1 MAIKSGATAN
11 QLFCDAVGAEETGE
25 IARAAQIYQELIEAH
40 PGFAPA
46 YVNMGTICF
55 QQKDY
60 AAAADYYRK
69 ATEVQPGYCLAYY
82 NYANAL
88 EELERYDEAISAY
101 LHSIDVNPRHRDSHY
116 NLALAFER
124 KGNHRKSLHHWRAYV
139 SLDSSTSKWTKAARD
154 EIRKLLGLAPLKVM
168 FTNPKP
174 TRTFK
179 PRGTLTMIK

>member
-1 MAIKSGATAN
+1 MAIKSSATAN
-11 QLFCDAVGAEETGE
+11 QLFYDAVGAEETGE
-25 IARAAQIYQELIEAH
+25 RATAAQIYQELIETH

-55 QQKDY
+55 QQNDY
-60 AAAADYYRK
+60 VAAADYYLR
-69 ATEVQPGYCLAYY
+69 ATEVQPNYCLAHY

-88 EELERYDEAISAY
+88 EELGRYDEAISAY
-101 LHSIDVNPRHRDSHY
+101 LRSIDVNPRHRDSHY

-124 KGNHRKSLHHWRAYV
+124 KGNHRQSLHHWRAYV
-139 SLDSSTSKWTKAARD
+139 SLDSSTSKWAKAARD
-154 EIRKLLGLAPLKVM
+154 EIRKLLDLEPLKVM

-179 PRGTLTMIK
+179 SRGALTVVK